1 MGPETFN
8 LGYQF
13 AVNLAFLLFASLG
26 LIVILG
32 MINIIN
38 LAHGELIML
47 GAYTTSISYHLGIPF
62 LLTLPLAFLVVG
74 VFGMLLERFVLRR
87 FYGNKLNAIVVTFG
101 LSLLLSQGAFIVF
114 GPYQKAVPMPFG
126 GFQYGIYSYS
136 TYFLVLAVASLALVA
151 AVWLF
156 FYRTRLGMEMRAT
169 MQNPNMARAL
179 GVKVDRIYMLTFGLG
194 AGLAGLTG
202 ALYAPTSTVVPLFGQ
217 TFIAPA
223 FITVVIGGG
232 FNPLVG
238 ALSSASLLS
247 AIQTP
252 LASELGTF
260 AARIGLML
268 AALVIIRILP
278 EGLSYYLRDTR
289 LRQLWRHFGRARK
302 R

>member
-8 LGYQF
+8 LLYQF

-47 GAYTTSISYHLGIPF
+47 GAYTSTISYYLGVPF

-74 VFGMLLERFVLRR
+74 VFGMLLERVVVRR
-87 FYGNKLNAIVVTFG
+87 FYGDKLNAIVVTFG
-101 LSLLLSQGAFIVF
+101 LSLLLSQGALLVF
-114 GPYQKAVPMPFG
+114 GPYQRAVAMPLG
-126 GFQYGIYSYS
+126 GFEYGGYSYS
-136 TYFLVLAVASLALVA
+136 IYFLVLAVGSLVLVS

-156 FYRTRLGMEMRAT
+156 FYHSRLGMEMRAT
-169 MQNPNMARAL
+169 MQNPEMARAL
-179 GVKVDRIYMLTFGLG
+179 GVRVDRIYMLTFGLG
-194 AGLAGLTG
+194 ASLAGLTG
-202 ALYAPTSTVVPLFGQ
+202 ALYAPTAAVVPLFGQ
-217 TFIAPA
+217 AFIAPA

-232 FNPLVG
+232 VNPLIG

-247 AIQTP
+247 VIQTP

-268 AALVIIRILP
+268 AALVIIRFLP
-278 EGLSYYLRDTR
+278 EGLSYYLRDVGLRRRRPDRGHKKTR
-289 LRQLWRHFGRARK
+289 
-302 R
+302 